1 MQSLVGT
8 EVESSDFRVPRFATA
23 DLSGARVLSLVPRG
37 KHMLTRFDHAG
48 RAITLHTHL
57 EMDGEWSI
65 VGHGKLLPRRLM
77 GDARLVLATS
87 GPTAIGLRLPVVE
100 LVPTEAEHTV
110 VGHLGPDLLDDTR
123 PALDVIA
130 EATANLERRPTGRW
144 CRRCWTSGWCSAWA
158 TSGSTSWRSCAGT
171 CPSPGRPGRGRAAGA
186 AGRARDALRV
196 QPGGPGAGDHRQHR
210 PGERYYVYGRTGEPC
225 RRCGTKLQFSPR
237 SRTSPGCGTPGGARA
252 ARPERSAEDRGGR
265 RPQLVQH
272 DPDRGCAAEGRRTA
286 ATTRAPTAGPAAG

>member
-1 MQSLVGT
+1 MPEGDTIYRLARRMQSLVGT

-48 RAITLHTHL
+48 RAVTLHTHL

-65 VGHGKLLPRRLM
+65 VGHGKLLPRRMM

-130 EATANLERRPTGRW
+130 EATANLESGPDRPLV
-144 CRRCWTSGWCSAWA
+144 SALLDQRLVLGLGNVWVNELA
-158 TSGSTSWRSCAGT
+158 FL
-171 CPSPGRPGRGRAAGA
+171 RGHLPFTPVGQVEVEPLVRLAVRAMRFA
-186 AGRARDALRV
+186 V
-196 QPGGPGAGDHRQHR
+196 KPGGPGRVTTGNTR

-225 RRCGTKLQFSPR
+225 RRCGTKLQFSPEIPNE
-237 SRTSPGCGTPGGARA
+237 PGVRHTWWCPRCQT
-252 ARPERSAEDRGGR
+252 
-265 RPQLVQH
+265 
-272 DPDRGCAAEGRRTA
+272 
-286 ATTRAPTAGPAAG
+286 